1 VIRDLFGAGQKEG
14 VGAHIA
20 WYQVFKVMKKWNFIY
35 VENFAW
41 VKKSVNNKFVTQ
53 PYKYFQKSKTTL
65 LIFRKFTV
73 DGKVRAEF
81 AISLD

>member
-1 VIRDLFGAGQKEG
+1 
-14 VGAHIA
+14 
-20 WYQVFKVMKKWNFIY
+20 MKKWNFIY

-41 VKKSVNNKFVTQ
+41 VKKSVNNKFVAQ

-73 DGKVRAEF
+73 DAKVHF
-81 AISLD
+81 GVVQCPF